1 MPDND
6 TIESFASDFGTPF
19 RALLDHCE
27 NKGLKFR
34 ANQKKKRIMLTL
46 CRRHAL
52 YNCNLQ
58 ITHKDSVFQIHL
70 NYPVLAK
77 DKKMRPAAAEFVAR
91 ANFGLVIGN
100 FELDMRDGEVRY
112 RVGHMIVDGQLDEV
126 TIRRLISTALSTSDR
141 YFPSFMQLLFGG
153 LTAGDAV
160 FLAELD
166 MHSDRVEDNPP
177 AQAAPP
183 ASGKDG
189 GAEKPAEPATP
200 AKKKPAPSRNM
211 QTKPASPEPSA
222 DQSHEPLTEEPKP
235 AGDNPSDATE
245 EKDRP

>member
-1 MPDND
+1 
-6 TIESFASDFGTPF
+6 
-19 RALLDHCE
+19 
-27 NKGLKFR
+27 
-34 ANQKKKRIMLTL
+34 
-46 CRRHAL
+46 
-52 YNCNLQ
+52 
-58 ITHKDSVFQIHL
+58 
-70 NYPVLAK
+70 
-77 DKKMRPAAAEFVAR
+77 
-91 ANFGLVIGN
+91 
-100 FELDMRDGEVRY
+100 
-112 RVGHMIVDGQLDEV
+112 
-126 TIRRLISTALSTSDR
+126 
-141 YFPSFMQLLFGG
+141 MQLLFGG